1 MNTSSPLR
9 HLRNAL
15 VASSLLCTASI
26 SQATTYSNLVVFGD
40 SLSDPGNALAL
51 TGGLF
56 PPAPYSGTF
65 SNGPTAV
72 QYLATSLGV
81 SAQNYA
87 VGGAMTNTQNYL
99 ALDIPSLAPT
109 LGNTG
114 IASQIASWS
123 PSASTA
129 SSLFV
134 IWGGPN
140 DFSYNFGLAAAG
152 VSVDFNAV
160 VAQTIGN
167 IASGITTLAAQGAH
181 DFLIPYLPDLGL
193 TPRASANGAGFAS
206 FASMLSS
213 AYNAG
218 LDATLDSLET
228 GLGLTIHRFD
238 TAQYMQGIIAD
249 PASVGLSNVTTP
261 CIAAG
266 AATIAGGCAGY
277 LYFDDIHPTT
287 YAHALIGAEFAQA
300 VPEPASVLMMLGGLG
315 LMGLLARRRL
325 N

>member
-1 MNTSSPLR
+1 MPNTLLNTLSRSLCVT
-9 HLRNAL
+9 AL
-15 VASSLLCTASI
+15 VLCAHAATASSN
-26 SQATTYSNLVVFGD
+26 YSGLVVFGD
-40 SLSDPGNALAL
+40 SLSDPGNAQAL

-56 PPAPYSGTF
+56 PPVPYAGTF

-72 QYLATSLGV
+72 QYLASSLGV
-81 SAQNYA
+81 STQNYA
-87 VGGAMTNTQNYL
+87 VGGAMTDSQNYL
-99 ALDIPSLAPT
+99 ALTTPALAPA

-114 IASQIASWS
+114 IASQIANWS
-123 PSASTA
+123 PSATTA

-152 VSVDFNAV
+152 VAVDFNTV

-167 IASGITTLAAQGAH
+167 ISLGISVLASQGAH

-193 TPRASANGAGFAS
+193 TPRATANGPGFAS
-206 FASMLSS
+206 FASALSA

-218 LDATLDSLET
+218 LDATLDGLES

-238 TAQYMQGIIAD
+238 TAQYMAGIIAD
-249 PASVGLSNVTTP
+249 PSAVGLSNVTTP
-261 CIAAG
+261 CIEAG
-266 AATIAGGCAGY
+266 AAVIAGGCAGY

-287 YAHALIGAEFAQA
+287 YAHSLIGAEFAQA
-300 VPEPASVLMMLGGLG
+300 VPEPSTTLMLLGGLG
-315 LMGLLARRRL
+315 LLGLVAHRRL
-325 N
+325 F

>member
-1 MNTSSPLR
+1 MKSSPL
-9 HLRNAL
+9 LGAVL
-15 VASSLLCTASI
+15 ASLMLCCAAT
-26 SQATTYSNLVVFGD
+26 SQASTYSNLVVFGD

-72 QYLATSLGV
+72 QYLASSLGV

-87 VGGAMTNTQNYL
+87 VGGAMTDTRNYL
-99 ALDIPSLAPT
+99 ALDIPSLAPA

-123 PSASTA
+123 PSATTA

-140 DFSYNFGLAAAG
+140 DFSYNFGLAAGGAA
-152 VSVDFNAV
+152 VDFNAV

-167 IASGITTLAAQGAH
+167 IAAGITTLAAQGAH

-206 FASMLSS
+206 FASTLSA

-228 GLGLTIHRFD
+228 GLGLTIQRFD
-238 TAQYMQGIIAD
+238 TAQYMQGIIAS

-266 AATIAGGCAGY
+266 AATIAGGCVGY

-287 YAHALIGAEFAQA
+287 YAHSLIGAEFAQA
-300 VPEPASVLMMLGGLG
+300 VPEPAGALMLLAGLG
-315 LMGLLARRRL
+315 VCGVAARRRQR
-325 N
+325 